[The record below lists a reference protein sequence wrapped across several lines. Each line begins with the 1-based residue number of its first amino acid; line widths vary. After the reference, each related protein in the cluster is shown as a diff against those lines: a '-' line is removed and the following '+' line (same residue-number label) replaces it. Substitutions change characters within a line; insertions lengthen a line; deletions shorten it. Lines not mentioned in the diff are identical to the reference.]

1 MANSSEVLNHL
12 LGHPPAA
19 PAPIAFNFLVPNL
32 KGLQNFLKTSDTDK
46 APRTSSGDPK
56 EIPTSPPSPKSVGNG
71 EKGAQAPIT
80 STKELNEMSS
90 DTSSKDNSVQP
101 NKPSAIS
108 NSMEVSLFTAATE
121 SFSKMNTN
129 CTIAES
135 LERCRPIVS
144 LAKSRNIRVRGY
156 VSVALGCPYEGP
168 DVSPARVAE
177 ITATLLEMGADE
189 VSVADTTGMGTAPKT
204 QELLK
209 ALFGAG
215 ISAKDLALHFHDT
228 YGQAL
233 VNAVVGLEQG
243 IRTFDSSVAGLGG
256 CPYSKGATGNVAT
269 EDLLHCLHSLGATT
283 GVDVERMADIG
294 NWISKELGRPNDSRA
309 GKAILAR
316 LSST

>member
-12 LGHPPAA
+12 LGYPPAA

-32 KGLQNFLKTSDTDK
+32 KGLQNFLKASDTDNG
-46 APRTSSGDPK
+46 PTTSIEGSK
-56 EIPTSPPSPKSVGNG
+56 QMPTPPPSPKPSENKRKG
-71 EKGAQAPIT
+71 EQGPIA
-80 STKELNEMSS
+80 STNYSNRMLP
-90 DTSSKDNSVQP
+90 DTSGKDNP
-101 NKPSAIS
+101 LRPSAS
-108 NSMEVSLFTAATE
+108 PNSMEVSLFTAATE
-121 SFSKMNTN
+121 TFSKANTN
-129 CTIAES
+129 CTITES
-135 LERCRPIVS
+135 LERCKPIVS
-144 LAKSRNIRVRGY
+144 LAKSQNIRVRGY

-168 DVSPARVAE
+168 DVSPAKVADM
-177 ITATLLEMGADE
+177 TASLLEMGADE

-215 ISAKDLALHFHDT
+215 VAAKDLALHFHDT

-233 VNAVVGLEQG
+233 VNVVVGLEQG
-243 IRTFDSSVAGLGG
+243 IRTFDSSVGGLGG

-269 EDLLHCLHSLGATT
+269 EDLLHCLHSLGTTT
-283 GVDVERMADIG
+283 GIDVEKMAEIG